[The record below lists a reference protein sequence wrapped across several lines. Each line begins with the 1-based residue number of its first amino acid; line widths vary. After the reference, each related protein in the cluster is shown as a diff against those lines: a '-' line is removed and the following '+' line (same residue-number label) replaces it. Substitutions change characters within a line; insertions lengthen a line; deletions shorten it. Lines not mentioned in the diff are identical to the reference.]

1 VKRRRQRL
9 QRLRVA
15 RVPRLRERLLRVR
28 RAEMRG
34 LREEQMR
41 SRKGEG
47 TEGDQLRRE
56 ETKESQFHLQF
67 FFVCAVVVSSLP
79 FPPALCS

>member
-9 QRLRVA
+9 LRLRG

-47 TEGDQLRRE
+47 TEGRPAEGLKNLMQLP
-56 ETKESQFHLQF
+56 LQIF
-67 FFVCAVVVSSLP
+67 CLS
-79 FPPALCS
+79 CSCEI

>member
-9 QRLRVA
+9 LRLRV

-34 LREEQMR
+34 LRGEQMR

-47 TEGDQLRRE
+47 TEGGPAEGPNNLNFTFR
-56 ETKESQFHLQF
+56 FC
-67 FFVCAVVVSSLP
+67 FV
-79 FPPALCS
+79 

>member
-1 VKRRRQRL
+1 M
-9 QRLRVA
+9 

-34 LREEQMR
+34 LRVREEQMR

-47 TEGDQLRRE
+47 TEGGPAE
-56 ETKESQFHLQF
+56 EEGD
-67 FFVCAVVVSSLP
+67 
-79 FPPALCS
+79 

>member
-1 VKRRRQRL
+1 VEGGEEEETEAPEAEGET
-9 QRLRVA
+9 V

-34 LREEQMR
+34 QREEQMR

-47 TEGDQLRRE
+47 TEEGWDRRI
-56 ETKESQFHLQF
+56 SISPSD
-67 FFVCAVVVSSLP
+67 FVLSEL
-79 FPPALCS
+79 LL